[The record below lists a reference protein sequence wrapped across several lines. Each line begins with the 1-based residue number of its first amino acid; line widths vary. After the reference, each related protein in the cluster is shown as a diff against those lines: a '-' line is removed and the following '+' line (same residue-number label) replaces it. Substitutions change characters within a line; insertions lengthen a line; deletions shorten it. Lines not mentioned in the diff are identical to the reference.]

1 MPLKKLSDTELKVME
16 KIWENMEGVESDII
30 YSYFRNQYAVSTIG
44 TILKRILQK
53 ECAVSKRKGLH
64 HIFIPLVSRE
74 DYFQIIEEQDLSK
87 VSGKIENLIASFY
100 GKDKLT
106 SKQAEKLRE
115 MLKEMKND

>member
-1 MPLKKLSDTELKVME
+1 MTEWGL
-16 KIWENMEGVESDII
+16 EGVVQNISKNGS
-30 YSYFRNQYAVSTIG
+30 YSQEKSLFFKLQSIKRNQYAVSTIG

-100 GKDKLT
+100 GKDTLT